1 MENPAFLDS
10 DQSVY
15 ESVRGTPQAM
25 SQRRPHHLPAIH
37 HAHTHTPRGVG
48 VPHHVAHVH
57 NGRMIG
63 VTGVPATMVVPG
75 AVVQVSG
82 VPAASGGTHNTLY
95 PDPSLPPLYPA
106 HLAPHARVAQAE
118 PMYSCQ
124 APRGHDHVYQCP
136 GHRGDHFDH
145 RDHHLDP
152 RGDPRDRL
160 GPRDHHLDPREHH
173 LEPREH
179 HLEPALDLRPDYH
192 YGGSDYSSTEP
203 IYAQPHLY
211 PREAGSGTPTLG
223 YSNTRASLRAG
234 SAASSQLS
242 AAGTPAKYLTHSD
255 SCGNSTSSSTLP
267 TVSALLAREA
277 AHNPPTP
284 THTNTS
290 SQRSSARHG
299 KGDVAS
305 TPAKLK
311 RQGLFRA
318 WRVKFLRGE
327 GGRRRACLL
336 LAALLLVIL
345 LVLGA
350 LAAVLYITLGGNIS
364 AFVGKSPKLIEVTE
378 TGNSVVEG
386 EFRIINQNFWRG
398 LEDPTSDEYKAM
410 AQSIERELDTLFL
423 ASVWSQEYNHSQV
436 ISFAEGSLLVRAKL
450 VLNTADV
457 AAAQKLGT
465 AFLRGLHNRH
475 GHEWMGQYSVD
486 ITSIRFTEVLV
497 DTPPVSTTGTPIM
510 TTTVREESAF
520 STTAEEAL
528 VAAKSTELPHLN
540 VGWGQWGPWS
550 TCSPCSPQYDQ
561 IRTRQCHLD
570 AGRGLL
576 INSIE
581 PCLPSGLGHQLQ
593 GTGGDMET
601 RLCQCQHDSDDE
613 VETSTTS
620 TTTTPVSTTVS
631 STTKQTSKDEETPK
645 EEKDYE
651 TGTERLCDSCLP
663 GEVCVGLQGEAY
675 PTCRTARDAGDR
687 TGCGGLCAIDSEVC
701 RALGSR
707 AFQCHSASLCLHD
720 EWRCADGL
728 CIPHIKRCDG
738 HMNCYDQSDEQH
750 CQCGSDQ
757 FQCGNYT
764 SCLPITSKCDGKMD
778 CWDGSD
784 EANCTALC
792 PNPDTQFT
800 CRSSQCI
807 PKQQFCDGLEDC
819 RDGSDE
825 PFGCTGQCQANEY
838 QCGNG
843 RCVTASAVCDG
854 RDTCG
859 DTSDE
864 QNCNRPFFTLSPGT
878 GTAFINSPNWAEN
891 STHLP
896 TKSQNLTVRTER
908 IWLLHLKGINSTK
921 VESSTAENIFT
932 PPDARNDSDNIPRLN
947 VSEPLHRAE
956 NNSLPKMPAPDY
968 DLSGKNRDN
977 HSVEHERRHENKS
990 GVIERGWRRTAQ
1002 IMPSIEDFINVFAK
1016 SKESGFMPETQT

>member
-37 HAHTHTPRGVG
+37 HAHTHSPRGVG
-48 VPHHVAHVH
+48 GPHHVAHVH

-63 VTGVPATMVVPG
+63 VTGVPGPMVVPG
-75 AVVQVSG
+75 TVVQVSG

-152 RGDPRDRL
+152 RGDTRDRL

-173 LEPREH
+173 LEPRER
-179 HLEPALDLRPDYH
+179 HLDPAMDLRPDYH

-267 TVSALLAREA
+267 TVSALLAR
-277 AHNPPTP
+277 
-284 THTNTS
+284 
-290 SQRSSARHG
+290 
-299 KGDVAS
+299 
-305 TPAKLK
+305 
-311 RQGLFRA
+311 
-318 WRVKFLRGE
+318 VKFLRGE

-364 AFVGKSPKLIEVTE
+364 AFGGKSPKLIEVTE

-398 LEDPTSDEYKAM
+398 LEDPTSEEHKAM

-497 DTPPVSTTGTPIM
+497 DTPPISTTGTPIM
-510 TTTVREESAF
+510 TTTVREDSAF

-528 VAAKSTELPHLN
+528 VAAKPTELPHLN

-550 TCSPCSPQYDQ
+550 TCSP
-561 IRTRQCHLD
+561 
-570 AGRGLL
+570 LL
-576 INSIE
+576 
-581 PCLPSGLGHQLQ
+581 
-593 GTGGDMET
+593 TAV
-601 RLCQCQHDSDDE
+601 RSD
-613 VETSTTS
+613 TNTA
-620 TTTTPVSTTVS
+620 VSF
-631 STTKQTSKDEETPK
+631 
-645 EEKDYE
+645 
-651 TGTERLCDSCLP
+651 
-663 GEVCVGLQGEAY
+663 
-675 PTCRTARDAGDR
+675 
-687 TGCGGLCAIDSEVC
+687 GCGPWPA
-701 RALGSR
+701 
-707 AFQCHSASLCLHD
+707 
-720 EWRCADGL
+720 
-728 CIPHIKRCDG
+728 
-738 HMNCYDQSDEQH
+738 Y
-750 CQCGSDQ
+750 
-757 FQCGNYT
+757 
-764 SCLPITSKCDGKMD
+764 
-778 CWDGSD
+778 
-784 EANCTALC
+784 
-792 PNPDTQFT
+792 
-800 CRSSQCI
+800 
-807 PKQQFCDGLEDC
+807 QQ
-819 RDGSDE
+819 
-825 PFGCTGQCQANEY
+825 Y
-838 QCGNG
+838 
-843 RCVTASAVCDG
+843 
-854 RDTCG
+854 
-859 DTSDE
+859 
-864 QNCNRPFFTLSPGT
+864 
-878 GTAFINSPNWAEN
+878 
-891 STHLP
+891 
-896 TKSQNLTVRTER
+896 
-908 IWLLHLKGINSTK
+908 
-921 VESSTAENIFT
+921 
-932 PPDARNDSDNIPRLN
+932 
-947 VSEPLHRAE
+947 
-956 NNSLPKMPAPDY
+956 
-968 DLSGKNRDN
+968 
-977 HSVEHERRHENKS
+977 
-990 GVIERGWRRTAQ
+990 
-1002 IMPSIEDFINVFAK
+1002 
-1016 SKESGFMPETQT
+1016 